1 MKKKIAL
8 LFAMEVEAQPLIQAL
23 DLTRHTD
30 YEDPALPFVHYRGYF
45 GNTIDLLLSWNGKDK
60 RYGVDNIGTEP
71 AALNAYVTI
80 RNFQPDLLINA
91 GTAGGFQEKGAQIGD
106 VYLSA
111 EAFRFHDRRIAIPGF
126 DQYGVGHYP
135 VSTLPEMAVKLGLKE
150 GVVTTSNSLDYTDKD
165 LVMMRQNNGSIK
177 EMEAAG
183 IGWVAHLLD
192 VPFFAIKAVTDFV
205 DSTLSAD
212 EQFLKN
218 LSLASQNLRART
230 LLVLDYLSKNL
241 SDW

>member
-1 MKKKIAL
+1 MKKRIAL
-8 LFAMEVEAQPLIQAL
+8 LFAMEAEAQPLIQAL
-23 DLTRHTD
+23 NLQQADFG
-30 YEDPALPFVHYRGYF
+30 DPALPFMHYQGAF
-45 GNTIDLLLSWNGKDK
+45 GNCIDLLLSWNGKDK

-91 GTAGGFQEKGAQIGD
+91 GTAGGFVEKGAQIGD
-106 VYLSA
+106 VYLST

-126 DQYGVGHYP
+126 NQYGIGHYP
-135 VSTLPEMAVKLGLKE
+135 VSSLPEMAVNLGLKE

-165 LVMMRQNNGSIK
+165 LIMMRQNNGSIK

-183 IGWVAHLLD
+183 IGWVAHLLK

-205 DSTLSAD
+205 DSPYSTE

-218 LSLASQNLRART
+218 LSLASRNLRTRT
-230 LLVLDYLSKNL
+230 LLVLDYLSKHL
-241 SDW
+241 SAW